1 MFKLVRYPAA
11 IMPLLLALG
20 HISPAHGPINRTDF
34 SYSDTSSSIVTS
46 PKIVFASIT
55 KVNYTLWNLQT
66 TGLSESAF
74 EYAIKGYQYLIQ
86 KGEIYKK
93 DIITIVD
100 YSKPSYE
107 KRLFVLDMISGKI
120 LFNTL
125 VAHGHNSGSEYATKF
140 SNADE
145 SHETSLG
152 FYVTLGT
159 YIGDN
164 GYSLKLK
171 GCEKGFNDHAYNRK
185 IVLHGSEYVSEDF
198 IHSRGF
204 LGRSF
209 GCPAVPLG
217 LHKEIIDCIK
227 DGSCLFLYHPTKKY
241 IIKSKILNS

>member
-1 MFKLVRYPAA
+1 MLKSIRYPAA
-11 IMPLLLALG
+11 IMPFLLALG
-20 HISPAHGPINRTDF
+20 HISPAHEPINRAEVLYTD
-34 SYSDTSSSIVTS
+34 TTTSIVAS
-46 PKIVFASIT
+46 PKTVSVSVS
-55 KVNYTLWNLQT
+55 KVNYTLWNLQN
-66 TGLSESAF
+66 TGLSENAF
-74 EYAIKGYQYLIQ
+74 QYAMKGYQYLVK
-86 KGEIYKK
+86 KGAICKK
-93 DIITIVD
+93 DIITIID
-100 YSKPSYE
+100 YSKPSYQ
-107 KRLFVLDMISGKI
+107 KRLFILDMISGKV

-140 SNADE
+140 SNSEE

-171 GCEKGFNDHAYNRK
+171 GCEKGFNDNAYNRK

-198 IHSRGF
+198 IHTRGY

-209 GCPAVPLG
+209 GCPAIPLE

-227 DGSCLFLYHPTKKY
+227 DGSCVFLYHPNKKY
-241 IIKSKILNS
+241 LIKSKILNS